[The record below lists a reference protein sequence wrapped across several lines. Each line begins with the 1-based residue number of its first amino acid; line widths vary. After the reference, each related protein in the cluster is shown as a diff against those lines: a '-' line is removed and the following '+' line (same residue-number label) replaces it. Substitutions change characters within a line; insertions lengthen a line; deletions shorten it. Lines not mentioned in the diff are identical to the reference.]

1 MRTYCGYI
9 LCEDRIKTIKGH
21 AISHYASDILDKVL
35 TEDNSYKLRR
45 HEKITLTLCH
55 LRG

>member
-9 LCEDRIKTIKGH
+9 LYEDSIKTIKGH

-35 TEDNSYKLRR
+35 TEDNSYKLRL